1 MAQTGGN
8 HSGGQTT
15 CSSCRRP
22 IPENAQFCPYCG
34 YPSEIKPGTC
44 AHCGAALT
52 PDLRFCPICGS
63 AAASTATEE
72 AVEAVGARADA
83 EYMGFWIRMAAW
95 LIDVI
100 VLSIIQFV
108 LEQIG
113 LSPVAWVIGIPYAIL
128 FIGLKGQTPGK
139 IALGIQVVDRQGNI
153 PGIGRAI
160 LREIVGKLAS
170 AIVIL
175 LGFLWISWDRN
186 KRGWHDHIGGTYVVR
201 KRRDRVSSS

>member
-1 MAQTGGN
+1 
-8 HSGGQTT
+8 
-15 CSSCRRP
+15 
-22 IPENAQFCPYCG
+22 
-34 YPSEIKPGTC
+34 
-44 AHCGAALT
+44 
-52 PDLRFCPICGS
+52 
-63 AAASTATEE
+63 
-72 AVEAVGARADA
+72 
-83 EYMGFWIRMAAW
+83 MGFWIRMAAW